1 MVLKRRLDDPESYD
15 PATEPPDP
23 FARPSAPITKA
34 SPRPWQGP
42 PARGATG
49 EAYNAPPPDLRAT
62 LASLLSGAYGGD
74 DPRAAEA
81 FGNQAAEAG
90 DYLPVAGSVSS
101 GQQAQDNFRRGN
113 YGTAGLDL
121 LGAMPDIGPAAK
133 AMFLGVMA
141 KTADKDALKVAQDM
155 LAGGASREDALK
167 KTGWFQ
173 QHGDW
178 KHEISDAPAMVGNK
192 AMSNLEDTGQHG
204 YAPLAS
210 SLWHDELFKAHPE
223 LRNTSATLNLKPD
236 AGASGMF
243 TPPNSIVPKQQIHVT
258 GPDEDKIGS
267 VLLHET
273 QHGVQHLEGFPRGS
287 SSKEY
292 ARGPMFDPKARKLA
306 DNLSQEIFGGLS
318 FPVHDLLS
326 NAKYLE
332 PGKLEAV
339 AAQHGFMSPDEA
351 LAFLKEQDIKR
362 TPESQYRRTAGEVEA
377 RNTQTR
383 RYLTDEQRRDIP
395 PWQTQDTPDDQQIV
409 RRYDQDPRDA
419 LAVAM
424 SEPEP
429 LKGAP
434 ANVEGPVPHVVEAAE
449 RYAQGRGIPLER
461 QRSYAEVNPRRA
473 GYIAKAYDR
482 MPHDPGNPKVATSYK
497 ALADE
502 TMGQW
507 QALQDSGAKIDFMKP
522 GMADPYPGGPRDA
535 LADIRANNHLYVFPS
550 EQGFGSGAA
559 AAADNPMLASTGIKH
574 GDHDLLVND
583 AFRAVHDYFGH
594 GMEGAHF
601 GPRGEE
607 NAWRAHKNLFSP
619 EALPALTTETRGQ
632 NSWVNF
638 GPHGE
643 ANRANPQD
651 TIFADQKAGLLP
663 PWATREG
670 GMPVSYRA
678 QQVGTAAALLSAL
691 GLAGSS
697 QKKE

>member
-1 MVLKRRLDDPESYD
+1 MVLKRRVDDPESYD
-15 PATEPPDP
+15 PATDPGDP

-34 SPRPWQGP
+34 SHRPWQGP
-42 PARGATG
+42 PAAGATG
-49 EAYNAPPPDLRAT
+49 EAYNAPPADLRST
-62 LASLLSGAYGGD
+62 LASLLGSAYGGD

-81 FGNQAAEAG
+81 FGNQAGAVG
-90 DYLPVAGSVSS
+90 DFLPVAGSVSS
-101 GQQAQDNFRRGN
+101 GQQAHDNFKQGN

-121 LGAMPDIGPAAK
+121 LGALPDLGPPAK
-133 AMFLGVMA
+133 AMFLGLMA
-141 KTADKDALKVAQDM
+141 KTADKDALKVAQEM
-155 LAGGASREDALK
+155 LGGGASREDALK
-167 KTGWFQ
+167 ATGWFQ

-178 KHEISDAPAMVGNK
+178 KHEISDASARIGNN
-192 AMSNLEDTGQHG
+192 ASAALDETGKTEG
-204 YAPLAS
+204 SLART
-210 SLWHDELFKAHPE
+210 LWHDDLYKAHPDMRSIPTTAE
-223 LRNTSATLNLKPD
+223 VGPGVNARGRHGGATE
-236 AGASGMF
+236 AIQFS
-243 TPPNSIVPKQQIHVT
+243 
-258 GPDEDKIGS
+258 GPDEGAAAK
-267 VLLHET
+267 VALHEM
-273 QHGVQHLEGFPRGS
+273 QHGVQLREGFPRGGS
-287 SSKEY
+287 ASEY
-292 ARGPMFDPKARKLA
+292 ARGMMFDPKARDLQGS
-306 DNLSQEIFGGLS
+306 LSKELTGSLTH
-318 FPVHDLLS
+318 PVPDLLS
-326 NAKYLE
+326 DIRYLDPAKV
-332 PGKLEAV
+332 EAI
-339 AAQHGFMSPDEA
+339 AKQHGFASPDEA
-351 LAFLKEQDIKR
+351 FDFLKKEDFKR
-362 TPESQYRRTAGEVEA
+362 TPVGQYHRTAGEVEA
-377 RNTQTR
+377 RNTAR
-383 RYLTDEQRRDIP
+383 RQGLTDEQRRNIP
-395 PWQTQDTPDDQQIV
+395 PWETQDVPDDQQIV
-409 RRYDQDPRDA
+409 RRYDEDPRDA
-419 LAVAM
+419 LATAM
-424 SEPEP
+424 SEPER

-434 ANVEGPVPHVVEAAE
+434 DNVEGPVPHVVEAAE
-449 RYAQGRGIPLER
+449 RYAQGRSMPLER

-473 GYIAKAYDR
+473 GYIAKAFDK
-482 MPHDPGNPKVATSYK
+482 MPHDPGNPKVAASYK

-507 QALQDSGAKIDFMKP
+507 KALQDSGAKIDFMKP

-607 NAWRAHKNLFSP
+607 NAWQAHKNLFSP

-643 ANRANPQD
+643 ANQANPRD

-670 GMPVSYRA
+670 GMPASYRA